1 MEDGEENLK
10 SLERAQHIYT
20 CRNKPEDK
28 EEVFNF
34 GPLAYLKLLNYLKL
48 LKNLIFEWAW
58 IGLARLAR
66 DKRSSLFGVF
76 VNAEEKKV
84 L

>member
-28 EEVFNF
+28 EKVFNF
-34 GPLAYLKLLNYLKL
+34 GPLAFLKYS
-48 LKNLIFEWAW
+48 IFEWA
-58 IGLARLAR
+58 
-66 DKRSSLFGVF
+66 
-76 VNAEEKKV
+76 
-84 L
+84 